1 MSSPL
6 TMATSFAKF
15 AAFAEPSAN
24 PIPGNE
30 CGRLAQLVEHR
41 PYKPGVAGSTPA
53 PPNCLEARDASEA
66 GLKFQ
71 EPVFG
76 PRYGGWNTV
85 TRTER
90 RSKGRRRELTWRGV
104 VVQLVRTPACHV
116 GGRGF
121 KSRPPRHFSSAHPY
135 PLPSATD
142 VAATRDAVD
151 LDSSFTERTAR
162 FIRELL
168 RE

>member
-71 EPVFG
+71 EPAELTDNPWSRSELKTTGETHRTPPASPPFR
-76 PRYGGWNTV
+76 PRRFWPARSGEPISNNLLCS
-85 TRTER
+85 R
-90 RSKGRRRELTWRGV
+90 RYQRRVPAPAPLPLALPAPRRRDS
-104 VVQLVRTPACHV
+104 PAVCEC
-116 GGRGF
+116 GGR
-121 KSRPPRHFSSAHPY
+121 
-135 PLPSATD
+135 
-142 VAATRDAVD
+142 
-151 LDSSFTERTAR
+151 
-162 FIRELL
+162 
-168 RE
+168 

>member
-53 PPNCLEARDASEA
+53 PPNPLICVSANQGIVAPKLNFRK
-66 GLKFQ
+66 LKFK
-71 EPVFG
+71 
-76 PRYGGWNTV
+76 R
-85 TRTER
+85 RER
-90 RSKGRRRELTWRGV
+90 RTSSDEEVFCGA

-121 KSRPPRHFSSAHPY
+121 KSRPPRHSFP
-135 PLPSATD
+135 PVLGRL
-142 VAATRDAVD
+142 TRNHW
-151 LDSSFTERTAR
+151 R
-162 FIRELL
+162 FIGL
-168 RE
+168 